1 MLLPYFLHV
10 FHVSS
15 CLLLCCPPTECFIS
29 TTKFYFNFICI
40 LKKFQTSRKVAKVT
54 LQSKVAIYT
63 SSRFINLHFV
73 TFVTQITYC
82 FAILYV
88 YKNCRGSSWNVCVQT
103 STYTFFWTTWSKLQR
118 SCLFTSESFRD
129 TLLHSQF
136 YTIFKIRKVNIYTI
150 MIISNTIVCRPYSGF
165 ASCSSEVLEHIFL
178 VLKPPKILH
187 CI

>member
-15 CLLLCCPPTECFIS
+15 CLLLCCPPNECFIS

-54 LQSKVAIYT
+54 LRSKVAIYT

-73 TFVTQITYC
+73 MAALPFFMYTRI
-82 FAILYV
+82 AEAHL
-88 YKNCRGSSWNVCVQT
+88 GMCVQT

-118 SCLFTSESFRD
+118 SYLFTPESFRD
-129 TLLHSQF
+129 TLLPSQL
-136 YTIFKIRKVNIYTI
+136 YTVFKIRKVNIYTI

-165 ASCSSEVLEHIFL
+165 ASCFSEVLEHIFL
-178 VLKPPKILH
+178 VHRLPKILH